1 VDRGGLVLKWLAW
14 TAIAAVVLIL
24 LDRLLLGL
32 EAQGRIFYRRTRGVR
47 GGAMYHAQELDSI
60 FNPGMQNVQEAH
72 VRQEQEEDESGD
84 PPVLERGE
92 SE

>member
-1 VDRGGLVLKWLAW
+1 MLKWLAW
-14 TAIAAVVLIL
+14 TAIAAVVLLL

-32 EAQGRIFYRRTRGVR
+32 EARGRIFYRRTRGVH

-60 FNPGMQNVQEAH
+60 FNPGMQHVQEAH

>member
-1 VDRGGLVLKWLAW
+1 MLKWLAW

-60 FNPGMQNVQEAH
+60 FNPGMQHVQEAH